1 MERKERRKEGR
12 TREIASWL
20 SPDIKMNSV
29 LIKLAIS
36 SNRYN
41 AKRRHWR
48 KTRIGI

>member
-1 MERKERRKEGR
+1 LVEKRRLWFDSEGFTASTEGR
-12 TREIASWL
+12 IVGLEELFTDNVA
-20 SPDIKMNSV
+20 
-29 LIKLAIS
+29 